1 MRFGNILVQLLT
13 VVALAYGALLEGA
26 VLIETVFS
34 WPGFGSYLT
43 GSLLLGDMNAVM
55 GCVLLVGVIFVM
67 LNLLS
72 DMLYQFFDPR
82 TKSRPF
88 LWIRRFP
95 GGAGEGRQR
104 LQRAA
109 ARAVG
114 FIGKMARNPLTAIGG
129 GIIFLLLVV
138 AIFAPLI
145 APYNPLVQDLN
156 SALVAPNAQHWF
168 GTDEFGRDI
177 FSRLVYGSRITLYI
191 VLLVS
196 VTVGPLGL
204 LLGVSAGYFG
214 GKVDMVLM
222 RVTDIFISFPSLV
235 LALAFVAALGPGLEH
250 VVIAITLTAWP
261 PIARLARA
269 ETLSLRQA
277 DFISAS
283 ASAGRFIGPRPLAPY
298 RAAVS
303 PSVIIRITMNMAGII
318 LTAAGLGFLGLG
330 AQPPEPEWGAMIS
343 SGRTYMME
351 CWWVVTIPGLAI
363 LINSLAFNFLGD
375 GLRDILDP
383 RSE

>member
-1 MRFGNILVQLLT
+1 
-13 VVALAYGALLEGA
+13 
-26 VLIETVFS
+26 
-34 WPGFGSYLT
+34 
-43 GSLLLGDMNAVM
+43 
-55 GCVLLVGVIFVM
+55 
-67 LNLLS
+67 
-72 DMLYQFFDPR
+72 
-82 TKSRPF
+82 
-88 LWIRRFP
+88 
-95 GGAGEGRQR
+95 
-104 LQRAA
+104 
-109 ARAVG
+109 
-114 FIGKMARNPLTAIGG
+114 
-129 GIIFLLLVV
+129 
-138 AIFAPLI
+138 
-145 APYNPLVQDLN
+145 
-156 SALVAPNAQHWF
+156 
-168 GTDEFGRDI
+168 
-177 FSRLVYGSRITLYI
+177 
-191 VLLVS
+191 
-196 VTVGPLGL
+196 
-204 LLGVSAGYFG
+204 
-214 GKVDMVLM
+214 MVLM

-269 ETLSLRQA
+269 ETLSSAPGRFYLRR
-277 DFISAS
+277 

-303 PSVIIRITMNMAGII
+303 ALGHYPYHHEYGRDHSDRGR
-318 LTAAGLGFLGLG
+318 LGFLGLG